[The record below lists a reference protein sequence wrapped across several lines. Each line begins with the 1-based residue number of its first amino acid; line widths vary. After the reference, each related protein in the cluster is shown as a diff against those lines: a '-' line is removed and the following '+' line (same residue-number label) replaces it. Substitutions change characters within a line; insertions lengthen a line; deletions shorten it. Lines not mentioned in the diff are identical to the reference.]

1 MSARSVRLELLRRAV
16 GDAARHFFRN
26 RLAVIGVAIIVLYGV
41 AAFVYPIA
49 VEPNLPS
56 GVYDPVTGFD
66 PDVIHPSQPGPGH
79 LLGTDSLGRDVFAQI
94 LAGARPT
101 WILSVVAALMTAVT
115 ATFIGAVS
123 AAFRGWVDATLARVS
138 DAFLLLPAPI
148 FMLLIGSGDLSQRI
162 GPISFGLIYGLITGV
177 GAGAIVLRA
186 QALKVMASP
195 FIDAARVAGAGRW
208 RLVFRHVLPHL
219 YPLAALYMMLA
230 VVGAVVADA
239 FATWLGQTG
248 TRVNWGTV
256 VYYGVN
262 FPSPITGEIAWN
274 VVLAPSLVL
283 SVFAAGFYLIS
294 VGLRDIADP
303 RYRAEGRDAM
313 MPNGAS
319 VESR

>member
-1 MSARSVRLELLRRAV
+1 MSDRSIRLRLLRRAL
-16 GDAARHFFRN
+16 GDGARQFFAN
-26 RLAVIGVAIIVLYGV
+26 RLAVIGVAIIVVYGL
-41 AAFVYPIA
+41 AAFAYPIFIA
-49 VEPNLPS
+49 PNLPS
-56 GVYDPVTGFD
+56 GIYDPVTGFD
-66 PDVIHPSQPGPGH
+66 PDVIHPSTPGPGH
-79 LLGTDSLGRDVFAQI
+79 PLGTDSLGRDVLTQI

-101 WILSVVAALMTAVT
+101 WVLSVVAALMTAAT
-115 ATFIGAVS
+115 ATLIGAAS
-123 AAFRGWVDATLARVS
+123 AAFRGIVDAALARIS

-195 FIDAARVAGAGRW
+195 FIDAARVSGAGRL

-256 VYYGVN
+256 VYYGVT
-262 FPSPITGEIAWN
+262 FPNPITGEIAWN

-303 RYRAEGRDAM
+303 RYRAR
-313 MPNGAS
+313 
-319 VESR
+319 SRP

>member
-1 MSARSVRLELLRRAV
+1 
-16 GDAARHFFRN
+16 
-26 RLAVIGVAIIVLYGV
+26 
-41 AAFVYPIA
+41 
-49 VEPNLPS
+49 
-56 GVYDPVTGFD
+56 
-66 PDVIHPSQPGPGH
+66 
-79 LLGTDSLGRDVFAQI
+79 
-94 LAGARPT
+94 
-101 WILSVVAALMTAVT
+101 
-115 ATFIGAVS
+115 
-123 AAFRGWVDATLARVS
+123 
-138 DAFLLLPAPI
+138 
-148 FMLLIGSGDLSQRI
+148 MLLIGSGDLSQRI

-195 FIDAARVAGAGRW
+195 FIDAARVSGAGRL
-208 RLVFRHVLPHL
+208 RLVFRHVL

-256 VYYGVN
+256 VYYGVT
-262 FPSPITGEIAWN
+262 FPNPITGEIAWN

-303 RYRAEGRDAM
+303 RYRAR
-313 MPNGAS
+313 
-319 VESR
+319 SRP

>member
-1 MSARSVRLELLRRAV
+1 MTERNVRIRLLQRAL

-26 RLAVIGVAIIVLYGV
+26 RLAVIGVAIIALYGV
-41 AAFVYPIA
+41 AAFAYPIF

-66 PDVIHPSQPGPGH
+66 PDVVHPSPPGPGH
-79 LLGTDSLGRDVFAQI
+79 LLGTDSLGRDVLAQI

-101 WILSVVAALMTAVT
+101 WILSVVAALMTAAT
-115 ATFIGAVS
+115 ATLIGAAS
-123 AAFRGWVDATLARVS
+123 AAFRGIVDATLARIS

-195 FIDAARVAGAGRW
+195 FIDAARVAGSSRW

-256 VYYGVN
+256 VYYGIN

-303 RYRAEGRDAM
+303 RYRAAARE
-313 MPNGAS
+313 
-319 VESR
+319 